1 VDRTIKQVRTFPGNN
16 RTLTILVYDDETATV
31 KIETRSKYVEFD
43 LSRKNRKRLAL
54 ALSERDAEHAE

>member
-1 VDRTIKQVRTFPGNN
+1 MDKQIKQVRTFPGNN
-16 RTLTILVYDDETATV
+16 RTLTVLVYENETAQV

-54 ALSERDAEHAE
+54 ALSERDGD

>member
-1 VDRTIKQVRTFPGNN
+1 MDKPIKQVRTFPGSN
-16 RTLTILVYDDETATV
+16 RVLTVVVYDDESAQV

-54 ALSERDAEHAE
+54 ALSERDADD

>member
-1 VDRTIKQVRTFPGNN
+1 MDNEKPIKQVRTFPGNN
-16 RTLTILVYDDETATV
+16 RTLTVLIYENETAQV

-54 ALSERDAEHAE
+54 ALSERVDA